1 MSLLLSKDKHMKV
14 LLDLTLLE
22 QIEQDTLLL

>member
-1 MSLLLSKDKHMKV
+1 MSLLLSKDNLMKV

>member
-1 MSLLLSKDKHMKV
+1 MSLLLSKDNHMKV